1 MSQSPV
7 PFPATASD
15 GKLGPKRPR
24 VPNARLSHPDLQL
37 KLEKLPVSSVRAYT
51 RRLRR
56 SSKAL
61 QQNLEASIGA
71 FGLVLP
77 FLVDRDGVLIDG
89 HALFEA
95 AKALGFTEVPV
106 VRAGHLEGAQVKA
119 LRIALNRLP
128 ELNRWDEAALAL
140 EFKDLL
146 ELDLTLDLTFDLSIT
161 GFSHPEIDRVI
172 ESSDA
177 SASEADDAVPENDG
191 PLV

>member
-1 MSQSPV
+1 MSQSPR
-7 PFPATASD
+7 PSPALASD
-15 GKLGPKRPR
+15 RKLVATPR
-24 VPNARLSHPDLQL
+24 RKERRSRDPNAARLSHPDLQL
-37 KLEKLPVSSVRAYT
+37 KIEKLPVSQVRAYT

-56 SSKAL
+56 SSTAL
-61 QQNLEASIGA
+61 QQKLEASIGA

-106 VRAGHLEGAQVKA
+106 VRATHLDGAQTKA

-161 GFSHPEIDRVI
+161 GVLASRDRSAHPTIPRHQRR
-172 ESSDA
+172 
-177 SASEADDAVPENDG
+177 
-191 PLV
+191 